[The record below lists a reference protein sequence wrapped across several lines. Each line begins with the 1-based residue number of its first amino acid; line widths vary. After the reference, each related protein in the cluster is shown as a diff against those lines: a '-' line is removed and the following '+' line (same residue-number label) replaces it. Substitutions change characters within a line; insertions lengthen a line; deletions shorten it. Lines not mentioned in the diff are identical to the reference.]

1 MYRQDFKEWGVFM
14 KRTNIVLDEKIVFEC
29 MDITGIKTQKGVID
43 YALRDLLR
51 KNKQR
56 KLLELRGNV
65 KWDGDLNDLRK
76 ERYNNDIG

>member
-1 MYRQDFKEWGVFM
+1 M
-14 KRTNIVLDEKIVFEC
+14 KRTNIVLDENVVSEC
-29 MDITGIKTQKGVID
+29 MNITGIKTQKGVID

>member
-1 MYRQDFKEWGVFM
+1 M